1 MTKDKKAI
9 IIGAG
14 VGGLTTAINLSQK
27 GFQVTVLEKN
37 LQPGGRCGN
46 IVKNGHRFDTGAT
59 FLMMPE
65 IYEEAYSRFGRY
77 MDEELDLHQLDPVY
91 RLRFKTGE
99 EINFTPDLL
108 SLKKQLEAIEPGSYS
123 NFLRLLPE
131 GHRAYKQAIKH
142 VIDHNYTTLLDVTLF
157 KQLYILLRYKAF
169 TNHYRF
175 IKRHF
180 KNEIL
185 RNLFTFQNLYL
196 GQNPLES
203 SGIYFFMP
211 FMELTSGVLY
221 PKGGMHQVIVNLVS
235 IAEQSGVSLSLNS
248 TVSKIRVEQGMARG
262 VEMKDGSFLE
272 ADIIIA
278 NADLPYVYNNLLP
291 TGRTARRL
299 NKKKFTCSAI
309 AFHWGLDTVFP
320 GLEQH
325 NVFVSESHKD
335 NFDKIFK
342 HKSLPDE
349 PTIYVHSPVR
359 CDPSAAPT
367 GQDSLTAI
375 VHAGHID
382 GQEEQDW
389 QEMKARARKAII
401 KRLEDEGMKDFEKH
415 IKFEIC
421 HTPITYQSHF
431 NLTKG
436 AVFGSL
442 AHNILQMG
450 YFRPHN
456 RHKEYKNLYFVGGST
471 QPGSGMPL
479 SLLSAKLV
487 TERIIKNH

>member
-1 MTKDKKAI
+1 MTQDKRAI

-14 VGGLTTAINLSQK
+14 IGGLTTAINLSQK
-27 GFQVTVLEKN
+27 GYRVTVFEKN
-37 LQPGGRCGN
+37 LHPGGRCGN

-65 IYEEAYSRFGRY
+65 IYEDTYSRFGRY
-77 MDEELDLHQLDPVY
+77 MDEELELHRLDPVY
-91 RLRFKTGE
+91 KLHFKDGRVIT
-99 EINFTPDLL
+99 FTPDLQDL
-108 SLKKQLEAIEPGSYS
+108 RRQMEAIEPGSF
-123 NFLRLLPE
+123 NKFLKLLPE

-142 VIDHNYTTLLDVTLF
+142 VVDHNYTSLLDIALV
-157 KQLYILLRYKAF
+157 KQLYILLRFKAF
-169 TNHYRF
+169 TNHYSF

-180 KNEIL
+180 KSEVL

-196 GQNPLES
+196 GQNPLKS

-221 PKGGMHQVIVNLVS
+221 PKGGMHQIIKNLVS
-235 IAEQSGVSLSLNS
+235 IAEGAGVVLNLNASVTGVKVNGSL
-248 TVSKIRVEQGMARG
+248 ARG
-262 VEMKDGSFLE
+262 IELKDGSYHE

-291 TGRTARRL
+291 PSRMARRIS
-299 NKKKFTCSAI
+299 NKKYTCSAV
-309 AFHWGLDTVFP
+309 AFHWGIDTVFP

-325 NVFVSESHKD
+325 NVFVSDSHKE
-335 NFDKIFK
+335 NFDAIFK
-342 HKSLPDE
+342 HKSVPEE

-359 CDPSAAPT
+359 CDPSAAPA
-367 GQDSLTAI
+367 GEDSLTAI
-375 VHAGHID
+375 VHAGHLN
-382 GQEEQDW
+382 GEEQDW
-389 QEMKARARKAII
+389 QEMKARAREAII
-401 KRLEDEGMKDFEKH
+401 RRLENEGMKDFEKH

-421 HTPITYQSHF
+421 HTPKTYQSHF
-431 NLTKG
+431 NLTRG

-450 YFRPHN
+450 YFRPKN
-456 RHKEYKNLYFVGGST
+456 RHKVYKNLYFVGGST

-487 TERIIKNH
+487 TERIINSN